1 MATATPIEEA
11 RNVGPVTAK
20 ELRAVGIDTVE
31 KLKGMGWEAAFE
43 TIALAF
49 PERLNVN
56 MAVGLIGVVED
67 CHWQR
72 VPAGMKAEARELVRA
87 LKSAR

>member
-1 MATATPIEEA
+1 MTTPIEEA

-43 TIALAF
+43 AIVLAF
-49 PERLNVN
+49 PQRLNVN
-56 MAVGLIGVVED
+56 MAVGLIGVVEG
-67 CHWQR
+67 CHWQE
-72 VPAGMKAEARELVRA
+72 VPAAMKAEARELVRA
-87 LKSAR
+87 LKATR